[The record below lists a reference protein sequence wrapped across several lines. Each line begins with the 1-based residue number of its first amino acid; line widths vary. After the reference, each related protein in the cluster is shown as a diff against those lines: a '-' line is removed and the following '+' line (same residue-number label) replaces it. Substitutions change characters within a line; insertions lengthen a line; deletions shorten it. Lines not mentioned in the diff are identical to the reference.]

1 MLRGAGL
8 RVTQPRLAVL
18 DALARHPHADTD
30 VIIAAARETRPVS
43 HQAVYDV
50 LHTLADL
57 GLVRRIQP
65 AGSVARY
72 ELRVGDNHHH
82 VVCRSCGD
90 VVDIDCATGSAP
102 CLDPSEPTS
111 TRLVSCCTR
120 PRSPTGVSAPRARE
134 PPSRSPT
141 SPHHTALHSPAP
153 RRRGRTVSDQPQSNP
168 SDVTANGS
176 ESENPA
182 IDAPT
187 PKPGRPHTNQDWW
200 PNQLDLQ
207 VLHQHSP
214 QGQPDGRGL
223 RLRRRVRGARRRGAQ
238 AATSSR

>member
-1 MLRGAGL
+1 MTDAAVLDPSAMLRGAGL

-18 DALARHPHADTD
+18 EALARYPHAATD

-50 LHTLADL
+50 LHTFADL

-102 CLDPSEPTS
+102 CLDPSE
-111 TRLVSCCTR
+111 LDVH
-120 PRSPTGVSAPRARE
+120 APGFVLHEAEVTYWGLCAACAGAAE
-134 PPSRSPT
+134 PQLDLT
-141 SPHHTALHSPAP
+141 SPHRSAQS
-153 RRRGRTVSDQPQSNP
+153 RTTEKRKN
-168 SDVTANGS
+168 
-176 ESENPA
+176 
-182 IDAPT
+182 
-187 PKPGRPHTNQDWW
+187 
-200 PNQLDLQ
+200 
-207 VLHQHSP
+207 
-214 QGQPDGRGL
+214 
-223 RLRRRVRGARRRGAQ
+223 RV
-238 AATSSR
+238 